1 MLQIIFASL
10 ALTSIVIAFVFIK
23 LRYFIYR
30 FMFLLSSAFF
40 LAYSVSLVVMIDY
53 GFISLVEISY
63 IILAIFALFL
73 FVRLLIN
80 YIRNR

>member
-10 ALTSIVIAFVFIK
+10 ALASIFIAFVFIK

-30 FMFLLSSAFF
+30 FMFLLSSAVF